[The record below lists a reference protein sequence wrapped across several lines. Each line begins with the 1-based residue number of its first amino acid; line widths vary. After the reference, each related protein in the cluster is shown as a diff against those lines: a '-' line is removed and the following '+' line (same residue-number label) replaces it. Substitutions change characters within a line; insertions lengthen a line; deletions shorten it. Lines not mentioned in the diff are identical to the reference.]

1 MRSERYTK
9 FISRLKTK
17 DLIPLD
23 GAIGTELQKRGVKM
37 DGSWCGS
44 ASLHQDILKKVHIDY
59 INAGSKIIT
68 TNTYASSRIML
79 KAAGMEKRFEEINL
93 KAINSALSARKE
105 TNKNDVL
112 IAGSISH
119 RYPIADG
126 DILSQAVVNVSK
138 NELQDSTYE
147 MLHLLSN
154 NGCDLILLEMM
165 YRPERMKV
173 VFDVMR
179 KSKIPVWVGFSCR
192 KSDTGEILSLTD
204 ESKVT
209 FEEMMLLAEN
219 YEFDVWGAMH
229 TSVDIM
235 DECIKM
241 IKENFNGPIFAYP
254 DSGGW
259 LSPNWTFDNVINPK
273 KFIEKVKVWHSL
285 GAQIIGGCCGTSP
298 DHIKAISRI
307 K

>member
-1 MRSERYTK
+1 M
-9 FISRLKTK
+9 
-17 DLIPLD
+17 
-23 GAIGTELQKRGVKM
+23 
-37 DGSWCGS
+37 
-44 ASLHQDILKKVHIDY
+44 
-59 INAGSKIIT
+59 
-68 TNTYASSRIML
+68 
-79 KAAGMEKRFEEINL
+79 
-93 KAINSALSARKE
+93 
-105 TNKNDVL
+105 
-112 IAGSISH
+112 
-119 RYPIADG
+119 
-126 DILSQAVVNVSK
+126 NVSK

-165 YRPERMKV
+165 YRPERMEV

-209 FEEMMLLAEN
+209 FKEIMLLAKN

-229 TSVDIM
+229 TSVDII

-273 KFIEKVKVWHSL
+273 KFIEKVKVWHAL
-285 GAQIIGGCCGTSP
+285 GAQIVGGGCGTSP
-298 DHIKAISRI
+298 DHIKAISSI

>member
-1 MRSERYTK
+1 MYSERYTK

-17 DLIPLD
+17 NLIALD
-23 GAIGTELQKRGVKM
+23 GATGTELQKRGVKM

-44 ASLHQDILKKVHIDY
+44 ASLYQDILKKVHIDY
-59 INAGSKIIT
+59 IHAGSKIIT

-79 KAAGMEKRFEEINL
+79 KAAGMEKRFEEINQ
-93 KAINSALSARKE
+93 KAINAALYAREE
-105 TNKNDVL
+105 TNKNDIL

-147 MLHLLSN
+147 MLNLLSN

-165 YRPERMKV
+165 YRPERMEV

-179 KSKIPVWVGFSCR
+179 ESNIPVWVGFSCR

-204 ESKVT
+204 ERKVT
-209 FEEMMLLAEN
+209 FEEMMSLAKN

-235 DECIKM
+235 GDCIET

-273 KFIEKVKVWHSL
+273 NFIEKVKVWHSL

-298 DHIKAISRI
+298 DHIKAISSI

>member
-1 MRSERYTK
+1 LHSERYTK

-17 DLIPLD
+17 NLIALD
-23 GAIGTELQKRGVKM
+23 GATGTELQKRGVKM

-44 ASLHQDILKKVHIDY
+44 ASLYQDILKKVHIDY
-59 INAGSKIIT
+59 IHAGSKIIT

-79 KAAGMEKRFEEINL
+79 KAAGMEKRFEEINQ
-93 KAINSALSARKE
+93 KAINAALYAREE
-105 TNKNDVL
+105 TNKNDIL

-147 MLHLLSN
+147 MLNLLSN

-165 YRPERMKV
+165 YRPERMEV

-179 KSKIPVWVGFSCR
+179 ESNIPVWVGFSCR

-204 ESKVT
+204 ERKVT
-209 FEEMMLLAEN
+209 FEEMMSLAKN

-235 DECIKM
+235 GDCIET

-273 KFIEKVKVWHSL
+273 NFIEKVKVWHSL

-298 DHIKAISRI
+298 DHIKAISSI